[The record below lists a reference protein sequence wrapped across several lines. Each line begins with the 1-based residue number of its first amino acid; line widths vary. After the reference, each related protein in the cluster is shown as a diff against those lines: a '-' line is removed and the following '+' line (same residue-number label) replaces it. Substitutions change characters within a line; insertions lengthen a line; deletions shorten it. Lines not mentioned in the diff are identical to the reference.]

1 LFHRSLA
8 HWRLP
13 PSSAIVYVALL
24 LGGCSTYNTLP
35 LTQHTTALSVTS
47 LNRLTVDTARLAF
60 PSLQGHRFDVSDGL
74 DITEVATLAVINN
87 PDLRLARD
95 DLGIARAQAFS
106 AHLLP
111 DPQLALTGGVPT
123 PAVTGNV
130 ITAYSLGLNYDL
142 IALLTHRV
150 ATAAADANAQQA
162 DLGLLWQEWQIIA
175 RARQLFLK
183 VQLDR
188 QILPLLSKEETL
200 ALSRYD
206 AYHHATI
213 QHEMTD
219 DATAAVLIAWQD
231 ARKAHDTEQRT
242 ATQNTHDLNLLLV
255 LTPDTQLQLVDDP
268 SIRFTASAGAATLT
282 PGGGKNDIQQALAD
296 LPQRR
301 PDLLALRAG
310 YQSQEAKLRL
320 AIWNQFP
327 MLTVGASRD
336 SDNSAYKNLG
346 LSLGITLP
354 IFNRNRG
361 NIRIETVT
369 RQRLHDDYQNRI
381 DAAYADVALAQA
393 DLRVLEQQ
401 QRVLDA
407 SIPYAQRAADDAKQ
421 AYKVHDMTIG
431 PYTDA
436 MLAALSR
443 RVDSMTL
450 HEALDEQRVALS
462 AVLGMAPQAIPT
474 AQISGADPT
483 PLIHFDRTVAHE
495 PGASPVTAPP
505 PVAGAR

>member
-1 LFHRSLA
+1 MFYLPSRPPSCPPSRLPFRRSFA
-8 HWRLP
+8 PWRLS
-13 PSSAIVYVALL
+13 PSSTIVCAALL
-24 LGGCSTYNTLP
+24 LGGCATYNALP
-35 LTQHTTALSVTS
+35 LTQHSTALSVTG
-47 LNRLTVDTARLAF
+47 LNRLTVDTASLAF
-60 PSLQGHRFDVSDGL
+60 PTLQGHRFDVSDGL

-123 PAVTGNV
+123 PGVDGNN
-130 ITAYSLGLNYDL
+130 ITAYSFGLNYDMMAL
-142 IALLTHRV
+142 ITHRV
-150 ATAAADANAQQA
+150 ATAAADANARQA

-188 QILPLLSKEETL
+188 QILPLLAKEETL
-200 ALSRYD
+200 ALTRYD
-206 AYHHATI
+206 AYHRATV

-242 ATQNTHDLNLLLV
+242 ATQNTHDLNLLLG
-255 LTPDTQLQLVDDP
+255 LTPETVLRLVDSPLPED
-268 SIRFTASAGAATLT
+268 TDT
-282 PGGGKNDIQQALAD
+282 QQALAE
-296 LPQRR
+296 LPERR

-310 YQSQEAKLRL
+310 YQSQEAKLRV

-327 MLTVGASRD
+327 MLMVGASRD
-336 SDNSAYKNLG
+336 SDNSDYKNLG

-369 RQRLHDDYQNRI
+369 RQRMRDDYQNRI
-381 DAAYADVALAQA
+381 NAAYADVALAEA
-393 DLRVLEQQ
+393 DWRVLKQQ
-401 QRVLDA
+401 QRVLDG
-407 SIPYAQRAADDAKQ
+407 SIPYAQRAADDAAH
-421 AYKVHDMTIG
+421 AYMLHDLTIG

-443 RVDSMTL
+443 HVDSLTL

-462 AVLGMAPQAIPT
+462 AVLGMTPHAIPAAENSGT
-474 AQISGADPT
+474 NASLPCSPSHAQQENDHAC
-483 PLIHFDRTVAHE
+483 
-495 PGASPVTAPP
+495 
-505 PVAGAR
+505 